1 MVGKQSPLE
10 RLADLLL
17 QFHARLRA
25 VGRASERSL
34 DMPLSQDM
42 IGDLLGLSAPHVNR
56 MLRKLR
62 ADGMISMHR
71 RHIEFLNPE
80 ALCRLAE
87 FSTIAPMPRSASG

>member
-1 MVGKQSPLE
+1 VVGLQRVRHE
-10 RLADLLL
+10 GVT

-25 VGRASERSL
+25 VGCTSERGL
-34 DMPLSQDM
+34 DLPLSQEM

-71 RHIEFLNPE
+71 RHIEFLDPG
-80 ALCRLAE
+80 ALGRLAE
-87 FSTIAPMPRSASG
+87 FSTIAPMPRVAGG